1 MSSTNTLFRAT
12 KQETRA
18 DFTDRIARELIAADV
33 ARRQQQTARLRAARL
48 RKEAE
53 ERAAMPVAPARK
65 PRKAAR

>member
-18 DFTDRIARELIAADV
+18 DVTDRIARELIAADL
-33 ARRQQQTARLRAARL
+33 AGRQQQTARLRAARL
-48 RKEAE
+48 RKEAA
-53 ERAAMPVAPARK
+53 ERAAKPVAPARK

>member
-18 DFTDRIARELIAADV
+18 DVTDRIARELIAADV

-48 RKEAE
+48 RKEAA
-53 ERAAMPVAPARK
+53 ERAAPPVVPARK